1 MLMTK
6 LNDIYSTGNKPMKY
20 KSIFSLLFISVA
32 FNTVSFAIDTL
43 EDKDGQS
50 ASRSQHSYGDV
61 ATFSASPILEENLIA
76 EAQAVINYC
85 PGHVKKERKGMSF
98 HYSHWIEY
106 CGGCATR
113 EVIFLLSKPVIGS
126 KEEGNNF

>member
-1 MLMTK
+1 
-6 LNDIYSTGNKPMKY
+6 MKY

-32 FNTVSFAIDTL
+32 FNTVSFSTDNL
-43 EDKDGQS
+43 EDKDGQN
-50 ASRSQHSYGDV
+50 ARLSQHTYGDA
-61 ATFSASPILEENLIA
+61 ATFSASPISEENPIA
-76 EAQAVINYC
+76 GAQAVINYC
-85 PGHVKKERKGMSF
+85 PGHEKKERKGMSF